1 MVLKSPSPTYW
12 AELKRTH
19 LQNTHTHT
27 QSHIHTPGAQGKEE
41 EEDAVGA
48 AAAAANG
55 SPRACRNV
63 QVLRALRNARVIGA
77 SSSAPSLSP
86 PPSSPPSSRPPPPA
100 PPPRLGAA
108 RERNLPPPSLSL
120 SPSPSPHP
128 TLSPPVLSPPPS
140 PPTHP
145 LAGSRLSPAPPPAA
159 ARPPA
164 RSTPC
169 GQAPARRSQGETETE
184 GKKLQ
189 LGLRGSGLGRGSWR
203 AGGATPKGALLST
216 FWASRCPV
224 FCCNPDRER
233 K

>member
-1 MVLKSPSPTYW
+1 MQSELQQPPRMARRAP
-12 AELKRTH
+12 AEMYKCSEPYETH
-19 LQNTHTHT
+19 GL
-27 QSHIHTPGAQGKEE
+27 SERL
-41 EEDAVGA
+41 
-48 AAAAANG
+48 
-55 SPRACRNV
+55 PR
-63 QVLRALRNARVIGA
+63 LP
-77 SSSAPSLSP
+77 PSLPLP
-86 PPSSPPSSRPPPPA
+86 PPLPPRGLLPP

-108 RERNLPPPSLSL
+108 GERNLPPPSLSL